1 MEEQNELKQKI
12 EDLQKQI
19 LRLEKLSSLGLLS
32 AGITHEIQNP
42 LNFVINFSKLSA
54 KLVEDLQDIVAE
66 EQELLSPEA
75 KQKMSEL
82 NEELDEIVGDLHA
95 NLQKIEEHG
104 NRAIS
109 IIKGILLYS
118 RGKEDEFIP
127 TDLAKLVKEYVWLS
141 YHSMRA
147 NYKGFNLTIHEEYAT
162 DLPLQRIV
170 PQDFSRAV
178 LNLMNNACYAVY
190 NKSKCVAVGFEPVI
204 VVTLRRDGEQICL
217 QIEDNGTGMPSE
229 IRDKIF
235 TPFFTT
241 KPAGEGTGLGL
252 SITRSIIEEKHKGTI
267 QVDSEEGKFTRFTI
281 CIPLTK

>member
-1 MEEQNELKQKI
+1 MDEPNNEI
-12 EDLQKQI
+12 ER
-19 LRLEKLSSLGLLS
+19 LRMQVSSLEKLSSLGMLS
-32 AGITHEIQNP
+32 AGIAHEIQNP

-54 KLVEDLQDIVAE
+54 KLVDDLREVVAE

-75 KQKMSEL
+75 KQRVAEL

-109 IIKGILLYS
+109 IIRGILLYS

-147 NYKGFNLTIHEEYAT
+147 NYKGFNLTIREEYAT
-162 DLPLQRIV
+162 DLPLQRVV

-204 VVTLRRDGEQICL
+204 SVSLRREEDQVCL
-217 QIEDNGTGMPSE
+217 QIEDNGTGMPAAIKE
-229 IRDKIF
+229 QIF
-235 TPFFTT
+235 TPFYTT

-281 CIPLTK
+281 RIPLTK

>member
-1 MEEQNELKQKI
+1 MDEPNKEI
-12 EDLQKQI
+12 ER
-19 LRLEKLSSLGLLS
+19 LRMQVSSLEKLSSLGMLR
-32 AGITHEIQNP
+32 AGIAQEIHNP

-66 EQELLSPEA
+66 EQELLTPEA
-75 KQKMSEL
+75 KQRVAEL

-109 IIKGILLYS
+109 IIRGILLYS
-118 RGKEDEFIP
+118 RGKENEFIP

-147 NYKGFNLTIHEEYAT
+147 NYKGFNLTIREEYAT

-190 NKSKCVAVGFEPVI
+190 NKSKCSAVGFEPVI
-204 VVTLRRDGEQICL
+204 SVTLRREEDQVCL
-217 QIEDNGTGMPSE
+217 QIEDNGTGMPAAIKE
-229 IRDKIF
+229 QIF
-235 TPFFTT
+235 IPFYTT

-252 SITRSIIEEKHKGTI
+252 SITRPIIEEKHKGTI

-281 CIPLTK
+281 RIPLTK

>member
-1 MEEQNELKQKI
+1 MDEPNKEI
-12 EDLQKQI
+12 ER
-19 LRLEKLSSLGLLS
+19 LRTQVSSLEKLSSLGMLS
-32 AGITHEIQNP
+32 AGIAHEIQNP

-54 KLVEDLQDIVAE
+54 KLVDDLREVVAE

-75 KQKMSEL
+75 KQRVAEL

-95 NLQKIEEHG
+95 NLQKTEEHG

-109 IIKGILLYS
+109 IIRGIVLYS

-147 NYKGFNLTIHEEYAT
+147 NYKGFNLTIREEYAT
-162 DLPLQRIV
+162 DLPLQRVV

-204 VVTLRRDGEQICL
+204 SVSLRREEDQVCL
-217 QIEDNGTGMPSE
+217 QIEDNGTGMPAAIKE
-229 IRDKIF
+229 QIF
-235 TPFFTT
+235 TPFYTT

-281 CIPLTK
+281 RIPLTK

>member
-1 MEEQNELKQKI
+1 MDEPNKEI
-12 EDLQKQI
+12 ER
-19 LRLEKLSSLGLLS
+19 LRMQVSSLEKLSSLGMLS
-32 AGITHEIQNP
+32 AGIAHEIQNP
-42 LNFVINFSKLSA
+42 LNFVINCSKLSA

-66 EQELLSPEA
+66 EQELLTPEA
-75 KQKMSEL
+75 KQRVAEL

-109 IIKGILLYS
+109 IIRGILLYS

-147 NYKGFNLTIHEEYAT
+147 NYKGFNLTIREEYAT
-162 DLPLQRIV
+162 GLPLQRVV

-190 NKSKCVAVGFEPVI
+190 NKSKCAAVGFEPVI
-204 VVTLRRDGEQICL
+204 AVSLRQEGDQICL
-217 QIEDNGTGMPSE
+217 QIEDNGTGMPAAVKE
-229 IRDKIF
+229 QIF
-235 TPFFTT
+235 KPFYTT
-241 KPAGEGTGLGL
+241 NPAGEGTGLGL
-252 SITRSIIEEKHKGTI
+252 SITRTIIEEKHKGTI

-281 CIPLTK
+281 RIPVTK

>member
-1 MEEQNELKQKI
+1 MDEPNKEI
-12 EDLQKQI
+12 ER
-19 LRLEKLSSLGLLS
+19 LRMQVSSLEKLSSLGMLS
-32 AGITHEIQNP
+32 AGIAHEIQNP

-54 KLVEDLQDIVAE
+54 KLVDDLREVVAE

-75 KQKMSEL
+75 KQRVAEL

-109 IIKGILLYS
+109 IIRGILLYS

-147 NYKGFNLTIHEEYAT
+147 NYKGFNLTIREEYAT
-162 DLPLQRIV
+162 DLPLQRVV

-204 VVTLRRDGEQICL
+204 SVSLRREEDQVCL
-217 QIEDNGTGMPSE
+217 QIEDNGTGLPADIKE
-229 IRDKIF
+229 QNI
-235 TPFFTT
+235 TPVYTT
-241 KPAGEGTGLGL
+241 KQAAEGTGLGL

-281 CIPLTK
+281 RIPLTK

>member
-1 MEEQNELKQKI
+1 MDESNKEI
-12 EDLQKQI
+12 ER
-19 LRLEKLSSLGLLS
+19 LRMQVSSLEKLSSLGMLS
-32 AGITHEIQNP
+32 AGIAHEIQNP

-54 KLVEDLQDIVAE
+54 KLVDDLREVVAE

-75 KQKMSEL
+75 KQRVAEL

-109 IIKGILLYS
+109 IIRGILLYS

-147 NYKGFNLTIHEEYAT
+147 NYKGFNLTIREEYTT
-162 DLPLQRIV
+162 DLPLQRVV

-204 VVTLRRDGEQICL
+204 SVSLRREEDQVCL
-217 QIEDNGTGMPSE
+217 QIEDNGTGMPAAIKE
-229 IRDKIF
+229 QIF
-235 TPFFTT
+235 TPFYTT

-281 CIPLTK
+281 RIPLTK

>member
-1 MEEQNELKQKI
+1 MQVSS
-12 EDLQKQI
+12 
-19 LRLEKLSSLGLLS
+19 LEKLSSLGMLS
-32 AGITHEIQNP
+32 AGIAHEIQNP

-66 EQELLSPEA
+66 EQELLTPEA
-75 KQKMSEL
+75 KQRIAEL

-109 IIKGILLYS
+109 IIRGILLYS

-147 NYKGFNLTIHEEYAT
+147 NYKGFNLTIREEYAT
-162 DLPLQRIV
+162 GLPLQRVV

-190 NKSKCVAVGFEPVI
+190 NKSKRAAVGFEPVI
-204 VVTLRRDGEQICL
+204 AVSLRQEGDQICL
-217 QIEDNGTGMPSE
+217 QIEDNGTGMPDAVKE
-229 IRDKIF
+229 QIF
-235 TPFFTT
+235 KPFYTT

-252 SITRSIIEEKHKGTI
+252 SITRTIIEEKHKGTI

-281 CIPLTK
+281 RIPVTK

>member
-1 MEEQNELKQKI
+1 MDEPNKEI
-12 EDLQKQI
+12 ER
-19 LRLEKLSSLGLLS
+19 LRMQLSSLEKLSSLGMLS
-32 AGITHEIQNP
+32 AGIAHEIQNP

-66 EQELLSPEA
+66 EQELLTPEA
-75 KQKMSEL
+75 KQRVAEL

-109 IIKGILLYS
+109 IIRGILLYS

-147 NYKGFNLTIHEEYAT
+147 NYKGFNLTIREEYAT
-162 DLPLQRIV
+162 GLPLQRVV

-190 NKSKCVAVGFEPVI
+190 SKSKRAAVGFEPVI
-204 VVTLRRDGEQICL
+204 AVSLRQEGDQICL
-217 QIEDNGTGMPSE
+217 QIEDNGTGMPAAVKE
-229 IRDKIF
+229 QIF
-235 TPFFTT
+235 KPFYTT

-252 SITRSIIEEKHKGTI
+252 SITRTIIEEKHKGTI

-281 CIPLTK
+281 RIPVTK

>member
-1 MEEQNELKQKI
+1 MDEPNKEI
-12 EDLQKQI
+12 ER
-19 LRLEKLSSLGLLS
+19 LRMQVSSLEKLSSLGMLS
-32 AGITHEIQNP
+32 AGIAHEIQNP

-54 KLVEDLQDIVAE
+54 KLVDDLREVVAE

-75 KQKMSEL
+75 KQRVAEL

-109 IIKGILLYS
+109 IIRGILLYS

-147 NYKGFNLTIHEEYAT
+147 NYKGFNLTIREEYAT
-162 DLPLQRIV
+162 DLPLQRVV

-190 NKSKCVAVGFEPVI
+190 NKSKRVAVGFEPVI
-204 VVTLRRDGEQICL
+204 SVSLWREEDQVCL
-217 QIEDNGTGMPSE
+217 QIEDNGTGMPAAIKE
-229 IRDKIF
+229 QIF
-235 TPFFTT
+235 TPFYTT

-281 CIPLTK
+281 RIPLTK

>member
-1 MEEQNELKQKI
+1 MDEPNKEI
-12 EDLQKQI
+12 ER
-19 LRLEKLSSLGLLS
+19 LRTQVSSLEKLSSLGMLS
-32 AGITHEIQNP
+32 AGIAHEIQNP

-54 KLVEDLQDIVAE
+54 KLVNDLREVVAE

-75 KQKMSEL
+75 KQRVAEL

-109 IIKGILLYS
+109 IIRGILLYS

-147 NYKGFNLTIHEEYAT
+147 NYKGFNLTIREEYAT
-162 DLPLQRIV
+162 DLPLQRVV

-204 VVTLRRDGEQICL
+204 SVSLRREEDQVCL
-217 QIEDNGTGMPSE
+217 QIEDNGTGMPAAIKE
-229 IRDKIF
+229 QIF
-235 TPFFTT
+235 TPFYTT

-281 CIPLTK
+281 RIPLTK

>member
-1 MEEQNELKQKI
+1 MDEPNNEI
-12 EDLQKQI
+12 AR
-19 LRLEKLSSLGLLS
+19 LRMQVSSLEKLSSLGMLS
-32 AGITHEIQNP
+32 AGIAHEIQNP
-42 LNFVINFSKLSA
+42 LSFVINFSKLSA

-66 EQELLSPEA
+66 EQELLTPEA
-75 KQKMSEL
+75 KQRVAEL

-109 IIKGILLYS
+109 IIRGILLYS

-147 NYKGFNLTIHEEYAT
+147 NYKGFNLTIREEYAT
-162 DLPLQRIV
+162 GLPLQRVV

-190 NKSKCVAVGFEPVI
+190 NKSKCAAVGFEPVI
-204 VVTLRRDGEQICL
+204 AVSLRQEGDQICL
-217 QIEDNGTGMPSE
+217 QIEDNGTGMPAAVKE
-229 IRDKIF
+229 QIF
-235 TPFFTT
+235 KPFYTT

-252 SITRSIIEEKHKGTI
+252 SITRTIIEEKHKGTI

-281 CIPLTK
+281 RIPVTK

>member
-1 MEEQNELKQKI
+1 MDEPNKEI
-12 EDLQKQI
+12 ER
-19 LRLEKLSSLGLLS
+19 LRTQVSSLEKLSSLGMLS
-32 AGITHEIQNP
+32 AGIAHEIQNP

-66 EQELLSPEA
+66 EQELLTPEA
-75 KQKMSEL
+75 KQRVAEL

-109 IIKGILLYS
+109 IIRGILLYS

-147 NYKGFNLTIHEEYAT
+147 NYKGFNLTIREEYAT
-162 DLPLQRIV
+162 GLPLQRVV

-190 NKSKCVAVGFEPVI
+190 NKSKCAAVGFEPVI
-204 VVTLRRDGEQICL
+204 AVSLRQEGDQICL
-217 QIEDNGTGMPSE
+217 QIEDNGTGMPDAVKE
-229 IRDKIF
+229 QIF
-235 TPFFTT
+235 KPFYTT

-252 SITRSIIEEKHKGTI
+252 SITRTIIEEKHKGTI

-281 CIPLTK
+281 RIPVTK

>member
-1 MEEQNELKQKI
+1 MDEPNKEI
-12 EDLQKQI
+12 ER
-19 LRLEKLSSLGLLS
+19 LRMQVSSLEKLSSLGMLS
-32 AGITHEIQNP
+32 AGIAHEIQNP

-54 KLVEDLQDIVAE
+54 KLVGDLREVVAE

-75 KQKMSEL
+75 KQRVAEL

-109 IIKGILLYS
+109 IIRGILLYS

-147 NYKGFNLTIHEEYAT
+147 NYKGFNLTIREEYAT
-162 DLPLQRIV
+162 DLPLQRVV

-204 VVTLRRDGEQICL
+204 SVSLRREEDQVCL
-217 QIEDNGTGMPSE
+217 QIEDNGTGMPAAIKE
-229 IRDKIF
+229 QIF
-235 TPFFTT
+235 TPFYTT

-281 CIPLTK
+281 RIPLTK

>member
-1 MEEQNELKQKI
+1 MDEPNKEI
-12 EDLQKQI
+12 ER
-19 LRLEKLSSLGLLS
+19 LRMQVSSLEKLSSLGMLS
-32 AGITHEIQNP
+32 AGIAHEIQNP

-66 EQELLSPEA
+66 EQELLTPEA
-75 KQKMSEL
+75 KQRIAEL

-109 IIKGILLYS
+109 IIRGILLYS

-147 NYKGFNLTIHEEYAT
+147 NYKGFNLTIREEYAT
-162 DLPLQRIV
+162 GLPLQRVV

-190 NKSKCVAVGFEPVI
+190 SKSKRAAVGFEPVI
-204 VVTLRRDGEQICL
+204 AVSLRQEGDQICL
-217 QIEDNGTGMPSE
+217 QIKDNGTGMPAAVKE
-229 IRDKIF
+229 QIF
-235 TPFFTT
+235 KPFYTT

-252 SITRSIIEEKHKGTI
+252 SITRTIIEEKHKGTI

-281 CIPLTK
+281 RIPVTK

>member
-1 MEEQNELKQKI
+1 MDEPNKEI
-12 EDLQKQI
+12 ER
-19 LRLEKLSSLGLLS
+19 LRMQVSSLEKLSSLGMLS
-32 AGITHEIQNP
+32 AGIAHEIQNP

-66 EQELLSPEA
+66 EQELLTPEA
-75 KQKMSEL
+75 KQRVAEL

-109 IIKGILLYS
+109 IIRGILLYS

-147 NYKGFNLTIHEEYAT
+147 NYKGFNLTIREEYAT
-162 DLPLQRIV
+162 GLPLQRVV

-190 NKSKCVAVGFEPVI
+190 NKSKCAAVGFEPVI
-204 VVTLRRDGEQICL
+204 AVSLRQEGDQICL
-217 QIEDNGTGMPSE
+217 QIEDNGTGMPDAVKE
-229 IRDKIF
+229 QIF
-235 TPFFTT
+235 KPFYTT

-252 SITRSIIEEKHKGTI
+252 SITRTIIEEKHKGTI

-281 CIPLTK
+281 RIPVTK

>member
-1 MEEQNELKQKI
+1 MDEPNKEI
-12 EDLQKQI
+12 ER
-19 LRLEKLSSLGLLS
+19 LRMQVSSLEKLSSLGMLS
-32 AGITHEIQNP
+32 AGIAHEIQNP

-54 KLVEDLQDIVAE
+54 KLVDDLREVVAE

-75 KQKMSEL
+75 KQRVAEL

-109 IIKGILLYS
+109 IIRGILLYS

-147 NYKGFNLTIHEEYAT
+147 NYKGFNLTIREEYAT
-162 DLPLQRIV
+162 DLPLQRVV

-204 VVTLRRDGEQICL
+204 SVSLRREEDQVCL
-217 QIEDNGTGMPSE
+217 QIEDNGTGMPTAIKE
-229 IRDKIF
+229 QIF
-235 TPFFTT
+235 TPFYTT

-281 CIPLTK
+281 RIPLTK

>member
-1 MEEQNELKQKI
+1 MDEPNKEI
-12 EDLQKQI
+12 ER
-19 LRLEKLSSLGLLS
+19 LRMQVSSLEKLSSLGMLS
-32 AGITHEIQNP
+32 AGIAHEIQNP

-66 EQELLSPEA
+66 EQELLTPEA
-75 KQKMSEL
+75 KQRIAEL

-109 IIKGILLYS
+109 IIRGILLYS

-147 NYKGFNLTIHEEYAT
+147 NYKGFNLTIREEYAT
-162 DLPLQRIV
+162 GLPLQRVV

-190 NKSKCVAVGFEPVI
+190 NKSKRAAVGFEPVI
-204 VVTLRRDGEQICL
+204 AVSLRQEGDQICL
-217 QIEDNGTGMPSE
+217 QIEDNGTGIPDAVKE
-229 IRDKIF
+229 QIF
-235 TPFFTT
+235 KPFYTT

-252 SITRSIIEEKHKGTI
+252 SITRTIIEEKHKGTI

-281 CIPLTK
+281 RIPVTK

>member
-1 MEEQNELKQKI
+1 MDEPNKEI
-12 EDLQKQI
+12 ER
-19 LRLEKLSSLGLLS
+19 LRTQVSSLEKRSSLGMLS
-32 AGITHEIQNP
+32 AGIAHEIQNP

-54 KLVEDLQDIVAE
+54 KLVDDLREVVAE

-75 KQKMSEL
+75 KQRVAEL

-109 IIKGILLYS
+109 IIRGILLYS

-147 NYKGFNLTIHEEYAT
+147 NYKGFNLTIREEYAT
-162 DLPLQRIV
+162 DLPLQRVV

-204 VVTLRRDGEQICL
+204 SVSLRREEDQVCL
-217 QIEDNGTGMPSE
+217 QIEDNGTGMPAAIKE
-229 IRDKIF
+229 QIF
-235 TPFFTT
+235 TPFYTT

-281 CIPLTK
+281 RIPLTK

>member
-1 MEEQNELKQKI
+1 MDEPNKEI
-12 EDLQKQI
+12 ER
-19 LRLEKLSSLGLLS
+19 LRMQVSSLEKLSSLGMLS
-32 AGITHEIQNP
+32 AGIAHEIQNP

-66 EQELLSPEA
+66 EQELLTPEA
-75 KQKMSEL
+75 KQRVAEL

-109 IIKGILLYS
+109 IIRGILLYS

-147 NYKGFNLTIHEEYAT
+147 NYKGFNLTIREEYAT
-162 DLPLQRIV
+162 GLPLQRVV

-190 NKSKCVAVGFEPVI
+190 SKSKRAAVGFEPVI
-204 VVTLRRDGEQICL
+204 AVSLRQEGDQICL
-217 QIEDNGTGMPSE
+217 QIEDNGTGMPDAVKE
-229 IRDKIF
+229 QIF
-235 TPFFTT
+235 KPFYTT

-252 SITRSIIEEKHKGTI
+252 SITRTIIEEKHKGTI
-267 QVDSEEGKFTRFTI
+267 QVDSEEGKFTCFTI
-281 CIPLTK
+281 RIPVTK

>member
-1 MEEQNELKQKI
+1 MDEPNKEI
-12 EDLQKQI
+12 ER
-19 LRLEKLSSLGLLS
+19 LRMQVSSLEKLSSLGMLS
-32 AGITHEIQNP
+32 AGIAHEIQNP

-66 EQELLSPEA
+66 EQELLTPEA
-75 KQKMSEL
+75 KQRVAEL

-109 IIKGILLYS
+109 IIRGILLYS

-147 NYKGFNLTIHEEYAT
+147 NYKGFNLTIREEYAT
-162 DLPLQRIV
+162 GLPLQRVV

-190 NKSKCVAVGFEPVI
+190 SKSKRAAVGFEPVI
-204 VVTLRRDGEQICL
+204 AVSLRQEGDQICL
-217 QIEDNGTGMPSE
+217 QIEDNGTGMQDAVKE
-229 IRDKIF
+229 QIF
-235 TPFFTT
+235 KPFYTT

-252 SITRSIIEEKHKGTI
+252 SITRTIIEEKHKGTI

-281 CIPLTK
+281 RIPLTK

>member
-1 MEEQNELKQKI
+1 MDEPNKEI
-12 EDLQKQI
+12 ER
-19 LRLEKLSSLGLLS
+19 LRMQVSSLEKLSSLGMLS
-32 AGITHEIQNP
+32 AGIAHEIQNP

-54 KLVEDLQDIVAE
+54 KLVDDLREVVAE

-75 KQKMSEL
+75 KQRVAEL

-109 IIKGILLYS
+109 IIRGILLYS

-147 NYKGFNLTIHEEYAT
+147 NYKGFNLTIREEYAT
-162 DLPLQRIV
+162 DLPLQRVV

-204 VVTLRRDGEQICL
+204 SVSLWREEDQVCL
-217 QIEDNGTGMPSE
+217 QIEDNGTGMPAAIKE
-229 IRDKIF
+229 QIF
-235 TPFFTT
+235 TPFYTT

-281 CIPLTK
+281 RIPLTK

>member
-1 MEEQNELKQKI
+1 MDEPNKEI
-12 EDLQKQI
+12 ER
-19 LRLEKLSSLGLLS
+19 LRMQVSSLEKLSSLGMLS
-32 AGITHEIQNP
+32 AGIAHEIQNP

-66 EQELLSPEA
+66 EQELLTPEA
-75 KQKMSEL
+75 KQRVAEL

-109 IIKGILLYS
+109 IIRGILLYS

-147 NYKGFNLTIHEEYAT
+147 NYKGFNLTIREEYAT
-162 DLPLQRIV
+162 GLPLQRVV

-190 NKSKCVAVGFEPVI
+190 SKSKRAAVGFEPVI
-204 VVTLRRDGEQICL
+204 AVSLRQEEDQICL
-217 QIEDNGTGMPSE
+217 QIEDNGTGMPAAVKE
-229 IRDKIF
+229 QIF
-235 TPFFTT
+235 KPFYTT

-252 SITRSIIEEKHKGTI
+252 SITRTIIEEKHKGTI

-281 CIPLTK
+281 RIPVTK

>member
-1 MEEQNELKQKI
+1 MDEPNKEI
-12 EDLQKQI
+12 ER
-19 LRLEKLSSLGLLS
+19 LRMQVSSLEKLSSLGMLS
-32 AGITHEIQNP
+32 AGIAHEIQNP

-54 KLVEDLQDIVAE
+54 KLVDDLREVVAE

-75 KQKMSEL
+75 KQRVAEL

-109 IIKGILLYS
+109 IIRGILLYS

-147 NYKGFNLTIHEEYAT
+147 NYKGFNLTIREEYAT
-162 DLPLQRIV
+162 DLPLQRVV

-178 LNLMNNACYAVY
+178 LNLMNNACYAGY
-190 NKSKCVAVGFEPVI
+190 NKSKCVAGGFEPVI
-204 VVTLRRDGEQICL
+204 SVSLRREEDQVCL
-217 QIEDNGTGMPSE
+217 QIEDNGTGMPAAIKE
-229 IRDKIF
+229 QIF
-235 TPFFTT
+235 TPFYTT

-281 CIPLTK
+281 RIPLTK

>member
-1 MEEQNELKQKI
+1 MDEPNKEI
-12 EDLQKQI
+12 ER
-19 LRLEKLSSLGLLS
+19 LRMQVSSLEKLSSLGMLS
-32 AGITHEIQNP
+32 AGIAHEIQNP

-75 KQKMSEL
+75 KQRISEL
-82 NEELDEIVGDLHA
+82 NEELDEIVNDLHG

-109 IIKGILLYS
+109 IIRGILLYS
-118 RGKEDEFIP
+118 RGKENEFIP

-147 NYKGFNLTIHEEYAT
+147 NYKGFNLTIREEYAT

-190 NKSKCVAVGFEPVI
+190 NKSKCSAVGFEPVI
-204 VVTLRRDGEQICL
+204 SVTLRREEDQVCL
-217 QIEDNGTGMPSE
+217 QIEDNGTGMPAAIKE
-229 IRDKIF
+229 QIF
-235 TPFFTT
+235 TPFYTT

-252 SITRSIIEEKHKGTI
+252 SITRPIIEEKHKGTI

-281 CIPLTK
+281 RIPLTK

>member
-1 MEEQNELKQKI
+1 MDEPNKEI
-12 EDLQKQI
+12 ERLQMQVSS
-19 LRLEKLSSLGLLS
+19 LEKLSSLGMLS
-32 AGITHEIQNP
+32 AGIAHEIQNP

-75 KQKMSEL
+75 KQRISEL
-82 NEELDEIVGDLHA
+82 NEELDEIVNDLHG

-109 IIKGILLYS
+109 IIRGILLYS

-147 NYKGFNLTIHEEYAT
+147 NYKGFNLTIREEYAT
-162 DLPLQRIV
+162 GLPLQRVV

-190 NKSKCVAVGFEPVI
+190 SKSKRAAVGFEPVI
-204 VVTLRRDGEQICL
+204 AVSLRQEGDQICL
-217 QIEDNGTGMPSE
+217 QIEDNGTGMPAAVKE
-229 IRDKIF
+229 QIF
-235 TPFFTT
+235 KPFYTT

-252 SITRSIIEEKHKGTI
+252 SITRTIIEEKHKGTI

-281 CIPLTK
+281 RIPVTK

>member
-1 MEEQNELKQKI
+1 MDEPNKEI
-12 EDLQKQI
+12 ER
-19 LRLEKLSSLGLLS
+19 LRTQVSSLEKLSSLGMLS
-32 AGITHEIQNP
+32 AGIAHEIQNP

-54 KLVEDLQDIVAE
+54 KLVDDLREVVAE

-75 KQKMSEL
+75 KQRVAEL

-109 IIKGILLYS
+109 IIRGILLYS

-147 NYKGFNLTIHEEYAT
+147 NYKGFNLTIREEYAT
-162 DLPLQRIV
+162 DLPLQRVV

-190 NKSKCVAVGFEPVI
+190 NKSKRVAVGFEPVI
-204 VVTLRRDGEQICL
+204 SVSLRREEDQVCL
-217 QIEDNGTGMPSE
+217 QIEDNGTGMPAAIKE
-229 IRDKIF
+229 QIF
-235 TPFFTT
+235 TPFYTT

-281 CIPLTK
+281 RIPLTK

>member
-1 MEEQNELKQKI
+1 MDEPNKEI
-12 EDLQKQI
+12 ER
-19 LRLEKLSSLGLLS
+19 LRMQVSSLEKLSSLGMLS
-32 AGITHEIQNP
+32 AGIAHEIQNP

-66 EQELLSPEA
+66 EQELLTPEA
-75 KQKMSEL
+75 KQRIAEL

-109 IIKGILLYS
+109 IIRGILLYS

-147 NYKGFNLTIHEEYAT
+147 NYKGFNLTIREEYAT
-162 DLPLQRIV
+162 GLPLQRVV

-190 NKSKCVAVGFEPVI
+190 SKSKRAAVGFEPVI
-204 VVTLRRDGEQICL
+204 AVSLRQEGDQICL
-217 QIEDNGTGMPSE
+217 QIEDNGTGMPDAVKE
-229 IRDKIF
+229 QIF
-235 TPFFTT
+235 KPFYTT

-252 SITRSIIEEKHKGTI
+252 SITRTIIEEKHKGTI

-281 CIPLTK
+281 RIPVTK

>member
-1 MEEQNELKQKI
+1 MDEPNKEI
-12 EDLQKQI
+12 ER
-19 LRLEKLSSLGLLS
+19 LRTQVSSLEKLSSLGMLS
-32 AGITHEIQNP
+32 AGIAHEIQNP

-54 KLVEDLQDIVAE
+54 KLVDDLREVVAE

-75 KQKMSEL
+75 KQRVAEL

-95 NLQKIEEHG
+95 NLQEIEEHG

-109 IIKGILLYS
+109 IIRGILLYS

-147 NYKGFNLTIHEEYAT
+147 NYKGFNLTIREEYAT
-162 DLPLQRIV
+162 DLPLQRVV

-204 VVTLRRDGEQICL
+204 SVSLRREEDQVCL
-217 QIEDNGTGMPSE
+217 QIEDNGTGMPAAIKE
-229 IRDKIF
+229 QIF
-235 TPFFTT
+235 TPFYTT

-281 CIPLTK
+281 RIPLTK

>member
-1 MEEQNELKQKI
+1 MDEPNKEI
-12 EDLQKQI
+12 ER
-19 LRLEKLSSLGLLS
+19 LRMQVSSLEKLSSLGMLS
-32 AGITHEIQNP
+32 AGIAHEIQNP

-66 EQELLSPEA
+66 EQELLTPEA
-75 KQKMSEL
+75 KQRVAEL

-109 IIKGILLYS
+109 IIRGILLYS

-127 TDLAKLVKEYVWLS
+127 TDLDKLVKEYVWLS

-147 NYKGFNLTIHEEYAT
+147 NYKGFNLTIREEYAT
-162 DLPLQRIV
+162 GLPLQRVV

-190 NKSKCVAVGFEPVI
+190 SKSKRAAVGFEPVI
-204 VVTLRRDGEQICL
+204 AVSLRQEGDQICL
-217 QIEDNGTGMPSE
+217 QIEDNGTGMPDAVKE
-229 IRDKIF
+229 QIF
-235 TPFFTT
+235 KPFYTT

-252 SITRSIIEEKHKGTI
+252 SITRTIIEEKHKGTI

-281 CIPLTK
+281 RIPVTK

>member
-1 MEEQNELKQKI
+1 MDEPNKEI
-12 EDLQKQI
+12 ER
-19 LRLEKLSSLGLLS
+19 LRMQVSSLEKLSSLGMLS
-32 AGITHEIQNP
+32 AGIAHEIQNP

-66 EQELLSPEA
+66 EQELLTPEA
-75 KQKMSEL
+75 KHRIAEL

-109 IIKGILLYS
+109 IIRGILLYS

-147 NYKGFNLTIHEEYAT
+147 NYKGFNLTIREEYAT
-162 DLPLQRIV
+162 GLPLQRVV

-190 NKSKCVAVGFEPVI
+190 NKSKCAAVGFEPVI
-204 VVTLRRDGEQICL
+204 AVSLRQEGDQICL
-217 QIEDNGTGMPSE
+217 QIEDNGTGMPDAVKE
-229 IRDKIF
+229 QIF
-235 TPFFTT
+235 KPFYTT

-252 SITRSIIEEKHKGTI
+252 SITRTIIEEKHKGTI

-281 CIPLTK
+281 RIPVTK

>member
-1 MEEQNELKQKI
+1 MDEPNKEI
-12 EDLQKQI
+12 ER
-19 LRLEKLSSLGLLS
+19 LRMQVSSLEKLSSLGMLS
-32 AGITHEIQNP
+32 AGIAHEIQNP

-66 EQELLSPEA
+66 EQELLTPEA
-75 KQKMSEL
+75 KQRVAEL

-109 IIKGILLYS
+109 IIRGILLYS

-147 NYKGFNLTIHEEYAT
+147 NYKGFNLTIREEYAT
-162 DLPLQRIV
+162 GLPLQRVV

-190 NKSKCVAVGFEPVI
+190 NKSKCAAVGFDPVI
-204 VVTLRRDGEQICL
+204 AVSLRQEGDQICL
-217 QIEDNGTGMPSE
+217 QIEDNGTGMPDAVKE
-229 IRDKIF
+229 QIF
-235 TPFFTT
+235 KPFYTT

-252 SITRSIIEEKHKGTI
+252 SITRTIIEEKHKGTI

-281 CIPLTK
+281 RIPLTK

>member
-1 MEEQNELKQKI
+1 MDEPNKEI
-12 EDLQKQI
+12 ER
-19 LRLEKLSSLGLLS
+19 LRTQVSSLEKLSSLGMLS
-32 AGITHEIQNP
+32 AGIAHEIQNP

-54 KLVEDLQDIVAE
+54 KLVDDLREVVAE

-75 KQKMSEL
+75 KQRVAEL

-109 IIKGILLYS
+109 IIRGILLYS

-147 NYKGFNLTIHEEYAT
+147 NYKGFNLTIGEEYAT
-162 DLPLQRIV
+162 DLPLERVV

-204 VVTLRRDGEQICL
+204 SVSLRREEDQVCL
-217 QIEDNGTGMPSE
+217 QIEDNGTGMPAAIKE
-229 IRDKIF
+229 QIF
-235 TPFFTT
+235 TPFYTT

-281 CIPLTK
+281 RIPLTK

>member
-1 MEEQNELKQKI
+1 MDEPNKEI
-12 EDLQKQI
+12 ER
-19 LRLEKLSSLGLLS
+19 LRTQVSSLEKLSSLGMLS
-32 AGITHEIQNP
+32 AGIAHEIQNP

-66 EQELLSPEA
+66 EQELLTPEA
-75 KQKMSEL
+75 KQRVAEL
-82 NEELDEIVGDLHA
+82 NEELDEIVCDLHA

-147 NYKGFNLTIHEEYAT
+147 NYKVFNLTIHEEYAT
-162 DLPLQRIV
+162 DLPLQRVV

-204 VVTLRRDGEQICL
+204 SVTLRQEGEQICL
-217 QIEDNGTGMPSE
+217 QIEDNGTGMPAAVRE
-229 IRDKIF
+229 QIF

-281 CIPLTK
+281 RIPLTK

>member
-1 MEEQNELKQKI
+1 MDEPNKEI
-12 EDLQKQI
+12 ER
-19 LRLEKLSSLGLLS
+19 LRMQVSSLEKLSSLGMLS
-32 AGITHEIQNP
+32 AGIAHEIQNP
-42 LNFVINFSKLSA
+42 LNFVINFSRLSA
-54 KLVEDLQDIVAE
+54 KLVDDLRDVVAE

-75 KQKMSEL
+75 KQKMAEL

-109 IIKGILLYS
+109 IIRGILLYS

-147 NYKGFNLTIHEEYAT
+147 NYKGFNLTIREEYAT
-162 DLPLQRIV
+162 GLPLQRVV

-190 NKSKCVAVGFEPVI
+190 NKSKRAAVGFEPVI
-204 VVTLRRDGEQICL
+204 SVTLRQEGDQICL
-217 QIEDNGTGMPSE
+217 QIEDNGTGMPAAVKE
-229 IRDKIF
+229 QIF
-235 TPFFTT
+235 TPFYTT

-267 QVDSEEGKFTRFTI
+267 QVDSEEGQFTRFTI
-281 CIPLTK
+281 RIPLTK